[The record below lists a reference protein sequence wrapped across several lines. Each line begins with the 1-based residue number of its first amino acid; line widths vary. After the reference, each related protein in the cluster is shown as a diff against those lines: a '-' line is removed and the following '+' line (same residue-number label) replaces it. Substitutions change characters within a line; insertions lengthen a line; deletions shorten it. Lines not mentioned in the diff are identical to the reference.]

1 MSKSNSI
8 FNFWLSQL
16 LRALKDRDEAL
27 RQLKL
32 IQQKNFQFTQKIKES
47 ENDINSRINE
57 KIIKLRNEYET
68 KLSDQLK
75 EMNFLRTKIYQ
86 LETKAITCDKLKKEK
101 ENNTRLSLIQC
112 TSVIDVSSMVLWF
125 VTSVTKM
132 YKLSDVFI

>member
-1 MSKSNSI
+1 M
-8 FNFWLSQL
+8 
-16 LRALKDRDEAL
+16 
-27 RQLKL
+27 

-112 TSVIDVSSMVLWF
+112 TSVIDVSSMVL
-125 VTSVTKM
+125 
-132 YKLSDVFI
+132 